1 MHLLPCAFLF
11 EINGF
16 WIACVPFSLTRAV
29 NVTIELELFNTGKSV
44 CESLEKKLKQQ
55 SSPGTIACAF
65 STSTQ
70 DVEAEVSWSLP
81 VPDQLGL
88 HRKFQVIQE

>member
-1 MHLLPCAFLF
+1 M
-11 EINGF
+11 
-16 WIACVPFSLTRAV
+16 
-29 NVTIELELFNTGKSV
+29 TIELELFNTGKSV

-70 DVEAEVSWSLP
+70 DVEAGDPVSLWAVRST
-81 VPDQLGL
+81 
-88 HRKFQVIQE
+88 E